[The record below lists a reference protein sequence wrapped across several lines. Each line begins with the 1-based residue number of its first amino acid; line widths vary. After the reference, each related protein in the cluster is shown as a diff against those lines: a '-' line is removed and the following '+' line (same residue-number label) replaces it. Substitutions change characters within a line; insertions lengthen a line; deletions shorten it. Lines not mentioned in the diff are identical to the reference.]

1 MDQNRLQETTSILLD
16 ALKVLEM
23 RFGSATN
30 LVLPLLAYED
40 RRIGTLL
47 ILTLLFFFKG
57 FALSICQANTV
68 LLIV

>member
-16 ALKVLEM
+16 ALKVLVM

-30 LVLPLLAYED
+30 LVLPLLAYDD

-47 ILTLLFFFKG
+47 TLLFFFYD
-57 FALSICQANTV
+57 LR
-68 LLIV
+68 